1 MALLFRAWQRVRMSD
16 KSPVSPPPF
25 SPRPPS
31 SPSGGGCL
39 IAAGLLIGPV
49 VGLLVGQVSIGLIA
63 GGVVGVVAALGLA
76 LFERNRSKD

>member
-1 MALLFRAWQRVRMSD
+1 MSD
-16 KSPVSPPPF
+16 KSQPLPPPF
-25 SPRPPS
+25 PSRPPS
-31 SPSGGGCL
+31 SPRGGGCL

-76 LFERNRSKD
+76 LLERKGSDPS